1 MQYIIQAPSKINAS
15 IALPA
20 SKSISNRA
28 LIIRALSAD
37 APTLDNVAHCDDTDV
52 MVRALQSHD
61 EVIDIMASGTAMR
74 FLTAYFSVT
83 PGTHII
89 TGTDRMKQR
98 PIGVLVHALR
108 KLGAKITYTENE
120 GFPPLRIEGGTIQG
134 GTLEMAGNVS
144 SQYITALMLIAPTLP
159 QGLRIKLVNHIVS
172 RPYIDLTMH
181 LLHEFGAQAEWADDH
196 EIWIPHCRYHR
207 ERYHV
212 ENDWT
217 AVSYWYE
224 MLTLLSNEASELRFG
239 GLSDNS
245 RQGDAAVRRLFSLL
259 GITTKISGEG
269 QGAQMK
275 LTNRGRQVSRI
286 DYDFTNQPDLV
297 QTLVVTCVAR
307 GVHFCFK
314 GLESLHIKETDR
326 VHALRNELLKVGY
339 VLHEPDEG
347 TLEWNGE
354 RCDPQPDPAFD
365 TYNDHRMAMALAPLA
380 ITLGEIRINNPEV
393 VSKSYPLFWNQLR
406 QVGFTITEV

>member
-1 MQYIIQAPSKINAS
+1 MQYLIQAPSSVDAS
-15 IALPA
+15 VALPA

-28 LIIRALSAD
+28 LIIRALSEH
-37 APTLDNVAHCDDTDV
+37 APTLHNVAHCDDTDV
-52 MVRALQSHD
+52 MIRALESHE

-74 FLTAYFSVT
+74 FLTAYFSVQ
-83 PGTHII
+83 PSTHVI
-89 TGTDRMKQR
+89 TGTARMKQR
-98 PIGVLVHALR
+98 PIGVLVNALR
-108 KLGAKITYTENE
+108 SLGARITYTEAE
-120 GFPPLRIEGGTIQG
+120 GYPPLRIEGGTIEG

-159 QGLRIKLVNHIVS
+159 QGLRIRLSNHIVS

-181 LLHEFGAQAEWADDH
+181 LLHEFGAEAEWTDAN
-196 EIWIPHCRYHR
+196 EITIPHGVYHR
-207 ERYHV
+207 EQYHV

-217 AVSYWYE
+217 AASYWYE
-224 MLTLLSNEASELRFG
+224 ILTLLSNEVSAIRFI

-259 GITTKISGEG
+259 GITTKIEGTGENTL
-269 QGAQMK
+269 MK
-275 LTNRGRQVSRI
+275 LSNRGRQVSRI

-307 GVHFCFK
+307 GVRFCFK

-326 VHALRNELLKVGY
+326 VHALTKELRKVGV
-339 VLHEPDEG
+339 VLEETDEG
-347 TLEWNGE
+347 TLQWNGE
-354 RCDPQPDPAFD
+354 RCTPEAHPVID

-380 ITLGEIRINNPEV
+380 ITLGEIRINNPGV
-393 VSKSYPLFWNQLR
+393 VSKSYPQYWDQLR
-406 QVGFTITEV
+406 LAGFTITEV